1 MIDLKEQISIIYGK
15 NDFLVENK
23 VKELVHNTE
32 VEEININRY
41 DLLET
46 NSEDVIEDLR
56 TISFFS
62 DKKVV
67 IIDNFEDLLNKDQTV
82 INEWI
87 DYLKKPNPD
96 VFLFIILKELINEEN
111 QLGKVLLQYS
121 YLEEVKDMTN
131 DMFPNYLKNYLKEKK
146 FDIDKT
152 ACDELLNRT
161 DYNLTLI
168 MQELEK
174 LMLYNFEEKKITLSS
189 VEQLVS
195 KNLEENIYE
204 LTNSILSNNSNKTIE
219 IYYDLLAKSEDPLR
233 IMNSIITKVR
243 QLIHTK
249 ILLEKRYNQEEIK
262 NHFNIKSGAAYYLI
276 KEANAVSFELLE
288 SILERLSQL
297 DFDIKTG
304 KIDKKI
310 GLEIF
315 VLGVWYVK

>member
-23 VKELVHNTE
+23 LKELINQTE
-32 VEEININRY
+32 VDEINTNRY

-46 NSEDVIEDLR
+46 SSEDVIEDLR

-62 DKKVV
+62 DKKII
-67 IIDNFEDLLNKDQTV
+67 IIDNFDDLLSKNQSIIAD
-82 INEWI
+82 WI

-96 VFLFIILKELINEEN
+96 VFLFIILKDLISEDI
-111 QLGKVLLQYS
+111 LIGKTLLQYG
-121 YLEEVKDMTN
+121 YLVEVKDMTN
-131 DMFPNYLKNYLKEKK
+131 EMFPSYITNYLKEKK
-146 FDIDKT
+146 FDIEKK
-152 ACDELLNRT
+152 ACEELLVRT
-161 DYNLTLI
+161 EYNLNLI

-174 LMLYNFEEKKITLSS
+174 LMLYKYDDKKIDLNAVQT
-189 VEQLVS
+189 LVS

-204 LTNSILSNNSNKTIE
+204 LTNSILSNNNNKTIE

-233 IMNSIITKVR
+233 IMNNVATKIR

-249 ILLEKRYNQEEIK
+249 ILLEKRYNQDEIK
-262 NHFNIKSGAAYYLI
+262 DHFNIKSGAAYYLI
-276 KEANAVSFELLE
+276 KDANAVSFELLE
-288 SILERLSQL
+288 SVLDKLSKL

-310 GLEIF
+310 GLELFI
-315 VLGVWYVK
+315 LGVW

>member
-23 VKELVHNTE
+23 LKELINQTE
-32 VEEININRY
+32 VDEINTNRY

-46 NSEDVIEDLR
+46 SSEDVIEDLR

-62 DKKVV
+62 DKKII
-67 IIDNFEDLLNKDQTV
+67 IIDNFDDLLSKNQSIIAD
-82 INEWI
+82 WI

-96 VFLFIILKELINEEN
+96 VFLFIILKDLISEDI
-111 QLGKVLLQYS
+111 LIGKTLLQYG
-121 YLEEVKDMTN
+121 YLVEVKDMTN
-131 DMFPNYLKNYLKEKK
+131 EMFPSYITNYLKEKK
-146 FDIDKT
+146 FDIEKK
-152 ACDELLNRT
+152 ACEELLVRT
-161 DYNLTLI
+161 EYNLNLI

-174 LMLYNFEEKKITLSS
+174 LMLYKYDDKKIDLNAVQT
-189 VEQLVS
+189 LVS

-204 LTNSILSNNSNKTIE
+204 LTNSILSNNNNKTIE

-233 IMNSIITKVR
+233 IMNNVATKIR

-249 ILLEKRYNQEEIK
+249 ILLEKRYNQDEIK
-262 NHFNIKSGAAYYLI
+262 DHFNIKSGAAYYLI
-276 KEANAVSFELLE
+276 KDANAVSFELLE
-288 SILERLSQL
+288 SILDKLSKL

-310 GLEIF
+310 GLELFI
-315 VLGVWYVK
+315 LGVW

>member
-23 VKELVHNTE
+23 LKELINQTE
-32 VEEININRY
+32 VDEINTNRY

-46 NSEDVIEDLR
+46 SSEDVIEDLR

-62 DKKVV
+62 DKKII
-67 IIDNFEDLLNKDQTV
+67 IIDNFDDLLSKNQSIIAD
-82 INEWI
+82 WI

-96 VFLFIILKELINEEN
+96 VFLFIILKDLINEDI
-111 QLGKVLLQYS
+111 LIGKTLLQYG
-121 YLEEVKDMTN
+121 YLVEVKDMTN
-131 DMFPNYLKNYLKEKK
+131 EMFPSYITNYLKEKK
-146 FDIDKT
+146 FDIEKK
-152 ACDELLNRT
+152 ACEELLVRT
-161 DYNLTLI
+161 EYNLNLI

-174 LMLYNFEEKKITLSS
+174 LMLYKYDDKKIDLNAVQT
-189 VEQLVS
+189 LVS

-204 LTNSILSNNSNKTIE
+204 LTNSILSNNNNKTIE

-233 IMNSIITKVR
+233 IMNNVATKIR

-249 ILLEKRYNQEEIK
+249 ILLEKRYNQDEIK
-262 NHFNIKSGAAYYLI
+262 DHFNIKSGAAYYLI
-276 KEANAVSFELLE
+276 KDANAVSFELLE
-288 SILERLSQL
+288 SILDKLSKL

-310 GLEIF
+310 GLELFI
-315 VLGVWYVK
+315 LGVW